1 VRAGFFT
8 GSSGRARFGWLH
20 GNGAIG
26 VVIVPPFGYEAVCA
40 QRSLRHLADA
50 SAKAGMCAV
59 RFDLDGTGDSEGTDL
74 DPDRLTAWLAS
85 IDDAC
90 NLARSAGA
98 DRLVLVGIRLGATLA
113 TVAAGTRDDV
123 AGVVSIATV
132 PNTKA
137 LVREGRALQMQLGL
151 EPAPIGVPVPPE
163 DVHEVVGFAQTAE
176 TRAALSAIDL
186 AKATRAP
193 APAMLVIDRDDLPA
207 NDKYVAALKALG
219 VAIEHVRLP
228 GYVEMM
234 LDPHKAIVPDA
245 IIAAAIQFA
254 AARPAIASR
263 PAPRI
268 ELVPSVRFAGLTEEV
283 VAISDLTA
291 LATTRTASPRRA
303 VILLNAG
310 AVYRV
315 GPNRLYVDLA
325 RALPD
330 ALVIRIDQSGLGDSP
345 PRSHS
350 DENVVYSEHAVAD
363 VGDVVAWARA
373 KGAREVAV
381 VGLCSGAYHAI
392 KVGLAHAVETIVPI
406 NPLTFFW
413 KPGMPLDFAA
423 FRVTE
428 DASRY
433 KQNMRSAASWKKVL
447 RGQVDLKR
455 VARVVATRARDAI
468 EHRGRDV
475 LRRVRVPLPDDLGS
489 ELLALGRKGTV
500 MRFIFAADEPGR
512 AMLAE
517 QGGSAV
523 ARLERAGTLSIQVIP
538 NADHTF
544 TPRWSHPLFVAAIVR
559 ALS

>member
-1 VRAGFFT
+1 
-8 GSSGRARFGWLH
+8 GSSGRARFGWVH
-20 GNGAIG
+20 GNGSIG

-50 SAKAGMCAV
+50 AAAAGLTAV

-74 DPDRLTAWLAS
+74 DPDRVPAWLAS

-90 NLARSAGA
+90 NLARTVGA
-98 DRLVLVGIRLGATLA
+98 DRIVLVGIRLGATLA

-123 AGVVSIATV
+123 AGIVSIATV
-132 PNTKA
+132 PATKA

-151 EPAPIGVPVPPE
+151 EPAPVGVAVPPE
-163 DVHEVVGFAQTAE
+163 DVHEVLGFAQTAE

-193 APAMLVIDRDDLPA
+193 APAMLVIDRDDLPP
-207 NDKYVAALKALG
+207 NDKYVAALTALG
-219 VAIEHVRLP
+219 VAVEHARLP
-228 GYVEMM
+228 GYVEMI
-234 LDPHKAIVPDA
+234 LDPHKAIVPVE
-245 IIAAAIQFA
+245 IIAATIAFA
-254 AARPAIASR
+254 AARPALATR
-263 PAPRI
+263 AAPHV
-268 ELVPSVRFAGLTEEV
+268 ELAPSVRFAGLTEEV
-283 VAISDLTA
+283 VAIRDLTA

-315 GPNRLYVDLA
+315 GPNRLYVELA

-345 PRSHS
+345 PRGDS
-350 DENVVYSEHAVAD
+350 DENIVYSEHAIAD
-363 VGDVVAWARA
+363 VGAVVEWARV

-406 NPLTFFW
+406 NPITFFW

-428 DASRY
+428 DTNRY
-433 KQNMRSAASWKKVL
+433 KQNMRSAAAWKKVL
-447 RGQVDLKR
+447 RGQVDLVR

-468 EHRGRDV
+468 EHRGRDL
-475 LRRVRVPLPDDLGS
+475 LRRVRVPLSDDLGS
-489 ELLALGRKGTV
+489 ELLALGRKGTA
-500 MRFIFAADEPGR
+500 MRFIFAASEPGR

-523 ARLERAGTLSIQVIP
+523 ARLERAGRLSIDVIP

-544 TPRWSHPLFVAAIVR
+544 TPRWSHPLFVAAILR
-559 ALS
+559 ALR